1 MTELLAGRQLQPII
15 CTWAQ
20 CQKILG
26 PVAFGYPWAENTMR
40 DLWQRCAPTPDSIVG
55 TPQEKRIIA
64 PKHLG
69 EWLDDVLR
77 RQGRPLD
84 EAAKLYNQFQENG

>member
-1 MTELLAGRQLQPII
+1 MTSLLAARELKPII

-20 CQKILG
+20 CQTILG
-26 PVAFGYPWAENTMR
+26 PIALGYPWAEGTIR
-40 DLWQRCAPTPDSIVG
+40 DLWTRCAPTPDSITG
-55 TPQEKRIIA
+55 TAQEKRIIA

-84 EAAKLYNQFQENG
+84 EAARIYHQFQGNF